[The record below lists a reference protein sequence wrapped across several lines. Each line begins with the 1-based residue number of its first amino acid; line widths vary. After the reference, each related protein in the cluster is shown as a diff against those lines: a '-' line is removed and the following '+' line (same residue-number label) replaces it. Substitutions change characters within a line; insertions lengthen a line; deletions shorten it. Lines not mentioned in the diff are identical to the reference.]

1 MKRTTDILTGY
12 LGDVLALE
20 NHLLK
25 AVEQQLN
32 DKQVIQHSSARE
44 FLTELHAILQTHST
58 RAAAKVAALSGSLSA
73 NVKEAV
79 TAATGFAAGLIG
91 KIRPQTASKFLRDDY
106 VVLSA
111 CAIEYEMLHASSLA
125 VNDQMIAAMALENLE
140 EITPLIVRLSDIMP
154 AVLVDELVAQ
164 VGEVA
169 TGSVLIARENT
180 RKAWSNETIH
190 AEHV

>member
-1 MKRTTDILTGY
+1 MKTTKDILTGY
-12 LGDVLALE
+12 LGDALALE

-25 AVEQQLN
+25 AVDQQL
-32 DKQVIQHSSARE
+32 DDQQVTRHSDARE
-44 FLTELHAILQTHST
+44 FLTELRGILQSHSV
-58 RAAAKVAALSGSLSA
+58 RAAAKVSALGGSLSA

-111 CAIEYEMLHASSLA
+111 CAIEYEMLHTGALA
-125 VNDQMIAAMALENLE
+125 VKDEAIAAMALENLE

-154 AVLVDELVAQ
+154 GVLVEELAGQ
-164 VGEVA
+164 LGEVA
-169 TGSVLIARENT
+169 TGSVLVARENT
-180 RKAWSNETIH
+180 RRAWSNETVH
-190 AEHV
+190 PEQA